1 MYARKETEMD
11 KEKKVKVTI
20 SLSESVLLSIDTH
33 ARIQGMSRSAYITKL
48 KLMKIIGLVCIWK
61 NISMNKKSCLYRSY
75 ALGK

>member
-1 MYARKETEMD
+1 MD

-48 KLMKIIGLVCIWK
+48 EADE
-61 NISMNKKSCLYRSY
+61 NNRNRLYMEKY
-75 ALGK
+75 HN